1 MRGYSN
7 FSPFGESHSK
17 NHFANYLPTSRAS
30 KGKQSKRQV
39 RGNFQV
45 GAVEV
50 MSSYMRTICSWTC
63 SVARLRWWSLQLS
76 RRGHVYIQAEEIE
89 SIRRLGNAR
98 MMSDWHSSA
107 LSFGDCL
114 SLDRKS
120 TRLNSS
126 HQII

>member
-30 KGKQSKRQV
+30 RGKQSKRQV

-50 MSSYMRTICSWTC
+50 MSSYMRTICFWTC
-63 SVARLRWWSLQLS
+63 SVATLCCWSLQLS
-76 RRGHVYIQAEEIE
+76 RREHLYIHAGEME
-89 SIRRLGNAR
+89 SIR
-98 MMSDWHSSA
+98 
-107 LSFGDCL
+107 
-114 SLDRKS
+114 SLVNNDD
-120 TRLNSS
+120 
-126 HQII
+126 